1 MVMGINKLSKGKMD
15 LIDAQI
21 AEIDKL
27 RRLKQERLAELKK
40 TGFDFKSSSIND
52 DLKLWL
58 EAGKKL
64 SKSDKTNV
72 LNGILEV
79 GNISQNILYKVRKE
93 FSTDEWA
100 QVLNAL
106 VNGKIDARSFFFG
119 LNRREIYE
127 MLFTD
132 GKTDKYR
139 ERTLMLLT
147 LMAQNKLDPYLFN
160 EPEYLVCWQYAGKEI
175 LEGIFEGYV
184 PEWSL
189 KQVMSNEKFVLDVA
203 SVEYLAQR
211 AFENKFSWYIL
222 LDILTSRK
230 VYEAPEYY
238 TKVMS
243 LLAQTFSKGC
253 LLEEYFEK
261 VRMYYN
267 FFSEDDWKKMYN
279 SRIDFLVRAYMVKFY
294 PEIKAEF

>member
-1 MVMGINKLSKGKMD
+1 MVMEVKKLSQDKMH

-21 AEIDKL
+21 AEIDKAN
-27 RRLKQERLAELKK
+27 RLKQERLATLEK

-58 EAGKKL
+58 DAGKKL
-64 SKSDKTNV
+64 SKSDKENV

-79 GNISQNILYKVRKE
+79 GNISQNILCRMSNE
-93 FSTDEWA
+93 FSTDERN
-100 QVLNAL
+100 QVLKAL
-106 VNGKIDARSFFFG
+106 GNGKIDARSFFFG

-132 GKTDKYR
+132 GKTDAYR

-160 EPEYLVCWQYAGKEI
+160 EPEYLVCWQCAGKEI
-175 LEGIFEGYV
+175 LEGICKGYV
-184 PEWSL
+184 PECSL
-189 KQVMSNEKFVLDVA
+189 KQVMPNEKFVLDVA

-253 LLEEYFEK
+253 LLKEYFEK
-261 VRMYYN
+261 VWVYYN

-279 SRIDFLVRAYMVKFY
+279 SRIDFLVLGYLRKFY
-294 PEIKAEF
+294 PDIKVKI

>member
-1 MVMGINKLSKGKMD
+1 MIMEVKKLSQDKMD

-27 RRLKQERLAELKK
+27 RRLKQERLAILEKN
-40 TGFDFKSSSIND
+40 GFDFKSSSIND

-58 EAGKKL
+58 DAGKNL
-64 SKSDKTNV
+64 SKSDKKNV
-72 LNGILEV
+72 LKGIIEV
-79 GNISQNILYKVRKE
+79 GNISQNILYRMRNEV
-93 FSTDEWA
+93 STDEWA
-100 QVLNAL
+100 QVLKAM

-119 LNRREIYE
+119 FNRREIYE

-132 GKTDKYR
+132 GKTDAYR
-139 ERTLMLLT
+139 ERTVMLLK
-147 LMAQNKLDPYLFN
+147 LIEQNKLDPYLFN

-222 LDILTSRK
+222 LDILTSRRA
-230 VYEAPEYY
+230 YEAPEYY

-294 PEIKAEF
+294 PEIKVKI

>member
-1 MVMGINKLSKGKMD
+1 MGINKLSKGKMD
-15 LIDAQI
+15 LIDAKI
-21 AEIDKL
+21 AEIDKV

-64 SKSDKTNV
+64 SQSDKTNV

-139 ERTLMLLT
+139 ERTVMLLK
-147 LMAQNKLDPYLFN
+147 LIEQNKLDKYLFD
-160 EPEYLVCWQYAGKEI
+160 EPEYFVCWQCAGKEI
-175 LEGIFEGYV
+175 LEGVYKGYI

-189 KQVMSNEKFVLDVA
+189 KQVMPKEKFVLDVA
-203 SVEYLAQR
+203 SVEDLAQK
-211 AFENKFSWYIL
+211 AFEQKFSWYLL

-230 VYEAPEYY
+230 VYETPEYY
-238 TKVMS
+238 TKVMP

-253 LLEEYFEK
+253 LAIDAFEK
-261 VRMYYN
+261 VWVHYN
-267 FFSEDDWKKMYN
+267 FFSDDDWKKMYN
-279 SRIDFLVRAYMVKFY
+279 SRIDFLVLGYLRKFY
-294 PEIKAEF
+294 PDIRVKI